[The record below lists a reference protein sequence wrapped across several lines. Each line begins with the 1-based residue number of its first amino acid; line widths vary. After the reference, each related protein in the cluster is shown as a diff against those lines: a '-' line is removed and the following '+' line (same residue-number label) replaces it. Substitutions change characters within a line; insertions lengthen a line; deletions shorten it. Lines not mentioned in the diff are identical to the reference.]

1 MKKLLMTILAFVPL
15 TLWAQDNTWE
25 RPEAEQA
32 AEEAA
37 RVNPRQKYLAGAVPE
52 VDGKVVFTTTIEAP
66 GKSAAEIYGIIKKY
80 RVKMTKESN
89 QLNSKLIVDDPE
101 RFEVSG
107 SYEEWLV
114 FKSAALSLD
123 RTRFMY
129 AFTAK
134 CQDGRA
140 DLTLSH
146 IRYFY
151 EELRNPQHLKAEEC
165 ITDRYAMN
173 KKQTRLYPNTGKFRR
188 KTVDRKDFLFN
199 KIESLLQ

>member
-1 MKKLLMTILAFVPL
+1 MKKILMFMLAFVPV
-15 TLWAQDNTWE
+15 TMWAQDNTWE
-25 RPEAEQA
+25 RPEEEEVEVKEQKT
-32 AEEAA
+32 
-37 RVNPRQKYLAGAVPE
+37 NPDAKYLRGAVPE
-52 VDGKVVFTTTIEAP
+52 VDGKVVFSKTIEAP

-80 RVKMTKESN
+80 MVKMTKESN

-146 IRYFY
+146 IRRTYSRSFQ
-151 EELRNPQHLKAEEC
+151 NPNQSLSQNQSLCTTSLK
-165 ITDRYAMN
+165 IW
-173 KKQTRLYPNTGKFRR
+173 QTT
-188 KTVDRKDFLFN
+188 
-199 KIESLLQ
+199 